1 MQVSRLSST
10 TLPKETEPDF
20 DTGTARQQREFQID
34 DPVVIVG
41 NGPVGMR
48 ALEEI
53 LKRDRTIRVVIY
65 GEETHMPYDRVKL
78 SSWLIGDINLE
89 GLTHRY
95 RRPFGSIVEERY
107 GLRIMSI
114 DRPNKTVID
123 AAGTRTRYKKLIL
136 ATGSSAHVPDIDGIE
151 LDGVFTLRDIKDATH
166 LFARQFRSRHTVVIG
181 GGLLGLES
189 ARGMKKNNTEVTIIE
204 NSDRLMSNQLD
215 EVGAELIRDSLSDQG
230 FRIITGC
237 GVKSITGNG
246 RVGGVMLHSGEMIE
260 CDTVIFATGIR
271 PNIELAQSSRLHFG
285 RGITVDNQMCTSD
298 PSIYAIGECA
308 EHQGRVYGLVAPG
321 YEHASTVA
329 NHIAGNKGEYRGS
342 ISAARL
348 KIMGMDVFS
357 VAPAPNAPK
366 PLNENYLTYHDEAEG
381 TYRRIQM
388 NKGRLIGAIGV
399 GPWGQSLRVQSAIG
413 VSAKLNP
420 LQRYRFKKSGNIW
433 TEESANQIAT
443 WPDSAVV
450 CQCNN
455 VSKGVV
461 EGSIASGCGTVES
474 IGRSCHAG
482 MVCGSCKPQLA
493 ALLGKSESS
502 LPAGSKKLIG
512 FSAAALVMAMLVL
525 FAKPVA
531 YVQSVQHPE
540 LFGMVLS
547 WHWDSLWRDT
557 LLKQISG
564 FTILAAV
571 ALALLVS
578 LRKRVKRLHTVGSF
592 DGWRVAHLVFSVL
605 AVTALLFHTG
615 FRMGYGL
622 NLALMSLFLTLIVL
636 GIATT
641 IAMTIGAS
649 RAPEMSGAIRRLSLR
664 LHIYLL
670 WPIPLLL
677 GWHILKGYWY

>member
-1 MQVSRLSST
+1 MSST
-10 TLPKETEPDF
+10 TVSKEYSAAPIA
-20 DTGTARQQREFQID
+20 GTTPENKFQTD

-53 LKRDRTIRVVIY
+53 LKRDRTIPVVIY

-78 SSWLIGDINLE
+78 SSWLIGDVNLE
-89 GLTHRY
+89 GITHRY
-95 RRPFGSIVEERY
+95 RRPFGSIVDERF
-107 GLRIMSI
+107 GLRVMSI
-114 DRPNKTVID
+114 DRHNKIVID
-123 AAGTRTRYKKLIL
+123 AAGTRTRFEKLIL
-136 ATGSSAHVPDIDGIE
+136 ATGSSAHVPNIEGIE
-151 LDGVFTLRDIKDATH
+151 LDGVFTLRDIEDATQ

-189 ARGMKKNNTEVTIIE
+189 ARGMKKNNTDVTIIE

-215 EVGAELIRDSLSDQG
+215 KVGAELIHESLSEQG
-230 FRIITGC
+230 FSIITGS
-237 GVKSITGNG
+237 GVKSIIGDG
-246 RVGGVMLHSGEMIE
+246 RVGGVQLLSGETIE
-260 CDTVIFATGIR
+260 CDTIILATGIR
-271 PNIELAQSSRLHFG
+271 PNIGLAQSAKLYFG
-285 RGITVDNQMCTSD
+285 RGITVDNQMRTSD

-329 NHIAGNKGEYRGS
+329 NHITGNSGEYRGS

-366 PLNENYLTYHDEAEG
+366 PLNENYLTYHDESEG

-388 NKGRLIGAIGV
+388 NKGRLIGAVGV
-399 GPWGQSLRVQSAIG
+399 GPWDQSLRVQSAIG
-413 VSAKLNP
+413 ATAKLNL
-420 LQRYRFKKSGNIW
+420 LQRFRFQRTGNIW
-433 TEESANQIAT
+433 SEQSANQIAA
-443 WPDSAVV
+443 WPDSTVI

-455 VSKGVV
+455 VSKGTVAAAIV
-461 EGSIASGCGTVES
+461 SGCSTVES
-474 IGRSCHAG
+474 IGRSCNAG

-493 ALLGKSESS
+493 ALLGKTSSS
-502 LPAGSKKLIG
+502 LPAGYKKLVG
-512 FSAAALVMAMLVL
+512 FSVVAFVMAMVIL
-525 FAKPVA
+525 FANPVA
-531 YVQSVQHPE
+531 YVQSVQNPQ
-540 LFGMVLS
+540 LFGMELS

-564 FTILAAV
+564 FSILAAV
-571 ALALLVS
+571 VLALLVS
-578 LRKRVKRLHTVGSF
+578 LRKRVKRLHKVGSF

-605 AVTALLFHTG
+605 AVSALLFHTG

-622 NLALMSLFLTLIVL
+622 NFALMSLFLALIVL
-636 GIATT
+636 GIVTT
-641 IAMTIGAS
+641 IAMTIGAN
-649 RAPEMSGAIRRLSLR
+649 RAPEVSGAIRRLSLR

-677 GWHILKGYWY
+677 MWHILKGYWY